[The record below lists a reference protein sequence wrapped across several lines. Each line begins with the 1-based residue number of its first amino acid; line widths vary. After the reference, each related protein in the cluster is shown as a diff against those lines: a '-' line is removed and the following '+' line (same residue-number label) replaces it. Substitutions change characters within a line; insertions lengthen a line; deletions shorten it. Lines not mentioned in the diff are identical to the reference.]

1 MTVVPYKKFCN
12 DMETKGSGYY
22 RIIALLLVL
31 SFGLL
36 AGLYSVVTPM
46 WEAPDEIGHFWFIQH
61 LLTTRRLPKQQ
72 PGIMVQAHQPPLY
85 YFLASILASPAEL
98 DEPTGVFRENP
109 NFKWVGGDI
118 NIGLH
123 HTEETFPYRGQAL
136 AFHLSRGASVLMG
149 MVSVALTLAIGR
161 RTFREKPWIGLLAG
175 SLVAFNPQFLFISS
189 SVNND
194 ALLVLATTGI
204 LWQAVRMIDD
214 DGRPIQWLV
223 LGLWISIA
231 FLAKSSSFVV
241 AGVGVIFVALEYMW
255 PQTRHRTHKQFLQG
269 FLLAATSI
277 ILVSGWWF
285 LRNQIL
291 YGDPLGWT
299 AYREV
304 FASNLRDSQLMWADI
319 RQFVTVQFYSYWG
332 VFGWMNL
339 RAPLLFYRIV
349 VIMVVASLSGYVV
362 LFASGQSNR
371 LRGANRLVI
380 PMMATA
386 VVAQEIYL
394 TWAITIN
401 NDSWYQGRYLFP
413 VIAPASLLL
422 AIGLFTLFRFLP
434 KQSRSWVM
442 GGLMVAMAGLATCIV
457 LQVIG
462 PAYENATL
470 SKTSVWF
477 IPNRTNVTFDEMI
490 NLKGYEIESIEDNSL
505 IRLTLYWQA
514 IEKPDF
520 NYSAFVHLIDSS
532 GKLVTQD
539 DGPPGADQDFPP
551 TAWLPQ
557 DIVRDQRVLEL
568 PENINEPLSLQ
579 VGLYNWIDGRRLSAQ
594 AAENITN
601 DAIVISPKGE

>member
-1 MTVVPYKKFCN
+1 
-12 DMETKGSGYY
+12 METKESRHYH
-22 RIIALLLVL
+22 IIALLLVL

-61 LLTTRRLPKQQ
+61 LLTTRRLPEQQ
-72 PGIMVQAHQPPLY
+72 PGVMVQAHQPPLY
-85 YFLASILASPAEL
+85 YILASILASPAEL
-98 DEPTGVFRENP
+98 DEPTGVFRQNP

-123 HTEETFPYRGQAL
+123 HTEETFPFRGQAL
-136 AFHLSRGASVLMG
+136 AFHLSRSASVLMG
-149 MVSVALTLAIGR
+149 MVTVALTIAIGWR
-161 RTFREKPWIGLLAG
+161 IFQEKPWIGLLAG

-194 ALLVLATTGI
+194 ALLDLATTGI
-204 LWQAVRMIDD
+204 LWQAVRMIDE

-223 LGLWISIA
+223 LGLWIAIA
-231 FLAKSSSFVV
+231 FLAKLSSFVV
-241 AGVGVIFVALEYMW
+241 AGVAIIFIALEYMW
-255 PQTRHRTHKQFLQG
+255 PQTRHRTYKQFLQG
-269 FLLAATSI
+269 ILLASALI

-285 LRNQIL
+285 VRNQIL

-299 AYREV
+299 AYREI
-304 FASNLRDSQLMWADI
+304 FASNLRDSRLMWADI
-319 RQFVTVQFYSYWG
+319 RQFVTVQFHSYWG

-349 VIMVVASLSGYVV
+349 VIMVVACLSGYVV
-362 LFASGQSNR
+362 LFAFGQSGK
-371 LRGANRLVI
+371 LRGANRLAL

-386 VVAQEIYL
+386 VVAQEIYM

-401 NDSWYQGRYLFP
+401 NASWYQGRYLFP

-422 AIGLFTLFRFLP
+422 AIGLFTLFWLLP
-434 KQSRSWVM
+434 KRSQSWAM
-442 GGLMVAMAGLATCIV
+442 GGFMVVMAGLAIYIV
-457 LQVIG
+457 LRVIG
-462 PAYENATL
+462 PAYENAAL
-470 SKTSVWF
+470 PKTSAWF

-490 NLKGYEIESIEDNSL
+490 NLRGYEIESIEDSSL
-505 IRLTLYWQA
+505 IKLTLYWQA

-520 NYSAFVHLIDSS
+520 DYSAFVHLIDSS
-532 GKLVTQD
+532 GNFVAQV
-539 DGPPGADQDFPP
+539 DGPPGADQGFPP

-568 PENINEPLSLQ
+568 PESINKPVSLQ
-579 VGLYNWIDGRRLSAQ
+579 VGLYNWANGQRLSAQ

-601 DAIVISPKGE
+601 DAIVISLEGD